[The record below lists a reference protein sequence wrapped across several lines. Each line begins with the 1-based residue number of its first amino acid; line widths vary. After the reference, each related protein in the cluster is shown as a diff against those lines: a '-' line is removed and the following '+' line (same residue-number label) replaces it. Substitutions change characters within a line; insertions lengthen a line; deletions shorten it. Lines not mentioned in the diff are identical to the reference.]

1 MEADYQPDSLYEA
14 GVVPEE
20 LLSSFIEKQASG
32 RWMIFSTV
40 AFAPEDLD
48 KVTDALVT
56 GPQTVVLEP
65 FYYCRD
71 MVEIVH
77 DDFQKTLLISS
88 LFVLLVLLIA
98 FRNLWVALVAFFPMF
113 LSWYA
118 LQGFMVVFGLE
129 FNLINIVIA
138 TFIFGIGVDY
148 SIFVMEGL
156 LQEART
162 GSSDRLEYHKVA
174 IFFSALIL
182 VIVVASLIF
191 ARHPAIS
198 STGSITLI
206 GMVFTILMTYSLE
219 PFVFRKLLGT
229 KWFRR
234 SLKLDK
240 Q

>member
-1 MEADYQPDSLYEA
+1 M
-14 GVVPEE
+14 
-20 LLSSFIEKQASG
+20 
-32 RWMIFSTV
+32 
-40 AFAPEDLD
+40 
-48 KVTDALVT
+48 TDALVS

-88 LFVLLVLLIA
+88 VFVLLVLLVS
-98 FRNLWVALVAFFPMF
+98 FRNIWVALVAFFPMF

-118 LQGFMVVFGLE
+118 LQGFMALFGLE

-156 LQEART
+156 LQEERT
-162 GSSDRLEYHKVA
+162 GSRDRLEYHKVA

-206 GMVFTILMTYSLE
+206 GMIFTILMTYSLE

-229 KWFRR
+229 KWFRK
-234 SLKLDK
+234 SLKIEEK
-240 Q
+240 